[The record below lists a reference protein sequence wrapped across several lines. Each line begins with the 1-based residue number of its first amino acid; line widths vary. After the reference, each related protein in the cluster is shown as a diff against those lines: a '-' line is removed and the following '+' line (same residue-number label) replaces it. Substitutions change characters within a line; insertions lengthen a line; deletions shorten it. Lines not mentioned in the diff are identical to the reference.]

1 MIFYKTQSK
10 LKNLKHIKNMKINY
24 LLLLI
29 LINTSI
35 VIGQGTQALSPT
47 KIKVDGVAAV
57 VGDYVIL
64 ESDIDKTLVEM
75 ESQGMS
81 TANINRCELL
91 GKLMEDK
98 LYAHNAIQ
106 DSLEVKDQEIYDY
119 VDQSIAYF
127 TEQLG
132 SIEKVL
138 EFYKKPDELS
148 FRDELFQINK
158 IQKLSSLMQSNIVD
172 EIEITP
178 EEVRTFFKSIPE
190 AELPTFGTELEISQI
205 VIEPKVTEEEKE
217 RIINQLKS
225 FKVDVEERGMSFSSK
240 AVLYSQDPGSRS
252 SGGKYSLHRKK
263 PRMVKEFRDIAFSMQ
278 EGQISDPFKTDFG
291 WHIILVEK
299 IRGQEVDVRHILLT
313 PKVDAVQLEDARKLL
328 DTLRTRIVDKEI
340 TFEDAAYQFS
350 SEKETR
356 LNGGAI
362 INPTTGDKRFEL
374 TKMDPLLYNQ
384 IRDLKDGVISVPLLD
399 EDRSGL
405 KKYKILKVT
414 NRFDEHTADYSKDY
428 TKIKDL
434 ALKEK
439 KLKAIKK
446 WMEEKIELTYIS
458 LNKDFDDCNF
468 NNNWRKTTNL

>member
-1 MIFYKTQSK
+1 MPLKP
-10 LKNLKHIKNMKINY
+10 KNLRPTNKLIDSY
-24 LLLLI
+24 LILLFLLI
-29 LINTSI
+29 TSSLIAQGSQSI
-35 VIGQGTQALSPT
+35 KPQR
-47 KIKVDGVAAV
+47 IKVDGVSSV

-64 ESDIDKTLVEM
+64 ESDIDKTIVEM

-81 TANINRCELL
+81 TKNVSRCELL

-98 LYAHNAIQ
+98 LYAHHAIQ
-106 DSLEVKDQEIYDY
+106 DSLEVSDEEIYDY

-158 IQKLSSLMQSNIVD
+158 SQKLSSMMQSKIVS

-178 EEVRTFFKSIPE
+178 EEVRNFFKQIPE
-190 AELPTFGTELEISQI
+190 NDLPTFGTELEISQI
-205 VIEPKVTEEEKE
+205 VLEPKVSEEEKE

-225 FKVDVEERGMSFSSK
+225 FKVDVEELGMSFSSK

-252 SGGKYSLHRKK
+252 SGGKYTLHRKK

-291 WHIILVEK
+291 WHIIMVER

-313 PKVDAVQLEDARKLL
+313 PKVDQDQLEEARKLL
-328 DTLRTRIVDKEI
+328 DTLKTRIIDEEI
-340 TFEDAAYQFS
+340 SFEEAAYQFS

-362 INPTTGDKRFEL
+362 INPTSGDKRFEL

-384 IRDLKDGVISVPLLD
+384 IRDLKDDEISVPLLD

-414 NRFDEHTADYSKDY
+414 NRYDEHTADYSMDY
-428 TKIKDL
+428 IKIKEL

-439 KLKAIKK
+439 KLNAIKK
-446 WMEEKIELTYIS
+446 WMKEKIELTYIS
-458 LNKDFDDCNF
+458 LNSDFDNCHF
-468 NNNWRKTTNL
+468 NNNWRKTN

>member
-10 LKNLKHIKNMKINY
+10 LKNLKHIKIMKINY

-29 LINTSI
+29 LTNTSI
-35 VIGQGTQALSPT
+35 AIGQGTQALSPT

-468 NNNWRKTTNL
+468 NNNWRKTN

>member
-1 MIFYKTQSK
+1 MIFYKMPSK
-10 LKNLKHIKNMKINY
+10 PKNLKSIKTLIISC
-24 LLLLI
+24 LLI
-29 LINTSI
+29 FVSINTLDI
-35 VIGQGTQALSPT
+35 YAQGSQSVKPQR
-47 KIKVDGVAAV
+47 IKVDGVSAV
-57 VGDYVIL
+57 VGDYIIL
-64 ESDIDKTLVEM
+64 ESDIDKAIVEM

-81 TANINRCELL
+81 VKNITRCELL

-106 DSLEVKDQEIYDY
+106 DSLEVSDQEIYDY

-127 TEQLG
+127 TDQLG

-158 IQKLSSLMQSNIVD
+158 IQKLSAMMQSKIVD

-178 EEVRTFFKSIPE
+178 EEVRSFFKQIPSN
-190 AELPTFGTELEISQI
+190 ELPTFGTELEISQI
-205 VIEPKVTEEEKE
+205 VLEPKVSEEEKD
-217 RIINQLKS
+217 RIVNQLKS
-225 FKVDVEERGMSFSSK
+225 FKVDVEERGLSFSSK

-252 SGGKYSLHRKK
+252 NGGKYTLHRKK

-291 WHIILVEK
+291 WHILVVEK
-299 IRGQEVDVRHILLT
+299 IRGQEVDIRHILLT
-313 PKVDAVQLEDARKLL
+313 PKVDQAQLDEARKLL
-328 DTLRTRIVDKEI
+328 DTLRTRILDKEI
-340 TFEDAAYQFS
+340 TFENAALQFS

-356 LNGGAI
+356 LNGGVI
-362 INPTTGDKRFEL
+362 INPTTGDRRFEL
-374 TKMDPLLYNQ
+374 TKMDPVLYNQ
-384 IRDLKDGVISVPLLD
+384 IRDLKDEEISVPLLD

-414 NRFDEHTADYSKDY
+414 NRYDEHLADYSKDY
-428 TKIKDL
+428 VKIKDL

-446 WMEEKIELTYIS
+446 WMEEKIELTFIS
-458 LNKDFDDCNF
+458 LNKDFYGCEF
-468 NNNWRKTTNL
+468 NNNWRKN